1 MNYVSTMLELIIR
14 IAVISILI
22 LAVSPCFAAQQLIT
36 TATFHGDEVTAKAG
50 DYWIAITRTQKI
62 KVPLKIKI
70 VNDPINDEAN
80 KKTGKAVSATGIKPI
95 FLVKDIANVSPGS
108 CVTVLNTETELWK
121 KPAVKLTLGTKKY
134 EVELKLKVGKKQSP
148 EDSYTPAHCT
158 VFVKTGNSS
167 DAILDKDCVADLQ
180 GLEAPRILWAGDIDA
195 DGKLDLLIDGT
206 TQTNVSNLMLYTS
219 SAAAKGKLLKK
230 VAEFTTTGC

>member
-1 MNYVSTMLELIIR
+1 MNYVRIMFELIIR

-36 TATFHGDEVTAKAG
+36 TSTFHGDEVTAKPG
-50 DYWIAITRTQKI
+50 EYWIAVTRTQKK
-62 KVPLKIKI
+62 KVPLKIAI
-70 VNDPINDEAN
+70 VHDPINDEGK
-80 KKTGKAVSATGIKPI
+80 KKTGKSVSATGVKPI
-95 FLVKDIANVSPGS
+95 FLVKDIPNVSPGS

-134 EVELKLKVGKKQSP
+134 EVELKLRVGKKQSP
-148 EDSYTPAHCT
+148 EDTYTPAHCT

-180 GLEAPRILWAGDIDA
+180 GLEAPRILWAGDLDA

-206 TQTNVSNLMLYTS
+206 TQTNVSTLMLYTS
-219 SAAAKGKLLKK
+219 SAAVKGKLLKK